1 MQLIQDGHRKVLEES
16 VRYKARIEALGNFW
30 YHLENSDY
38 GRPNSSYCKML
49 VSRLEFHNRVSIFI
63 LFGHFSRSSN
73 VHISGSAIFY
83 GKPNLRLFQN
93 HSIPGNLRLSA
104 SQVMALANA
113 DVNQSFELSIEML
126 DQMDDLLALQAAGN
140 FFMNYFV

>member
-49 VSRLEFHNRVSIFI
+49 VSRLEFHSRVSLYYLAFFFI
-63 LFGHFSRSSN
+63 MRSLHFYN
-73 VHISGSAIFY
+73 FICY
-83 GKPNLRLFQN
+83 GKLVHLFQN
-93 HSIPGNLRLSA
+93 HSIPGNLRLNA
-104 SQVMALANA
+104 NQIKALTNA
-113 DVNQSFELSIEML
+113 DVNQSFELSVEML
-126 DQMDDLLALQAAGN
+126 DQMDNLLDLQAAGN
-140 FFMNYFV
+140 CFYELI